1 MNAAAR
7 AEGQGAEGLPR
18 VLEALAGIASRTL
31 SNRAQT
37 PLLVSLEGCRPA
49 RLGALADLARPHDR
63 AVSLRAGEAC
73 DTTIL
78 VSQFLAFA
86 MLALRFGG
94 RGPAAAEPVPERR
107 YTAIEEEAL
116 VRTALELN
124 GALATA
130 SAGALSRAPTAA
142 GLLDAAALRGRGEER
157 VLLASFTVEGLPGEA
172 RFWMALAQDAA
183 QWGEAHEGET
193 VGALAA
199 PRGNAAARDAAG
211 DAAQDAPE
219 VLGLRPGA
227 RVILELSGPR
237 GASLRV
243 DGKLVARGR
252 ARFAD
257 TRLVLDVEDGG
268 DDGDP
273 PL

>member
-1 MNAAAR
+1 MSVAVR
-7 AEGQGAEGLPR
+7 AEGKGAEGPER
-18 VLEALAGIASRTL
+18 VFEALAGIASRTL
-31 SNRAQT
+31 SSRAQS
-37 PLLVSLEGCRPA
+37 PLRVCLESCRPT
-49 RLGALADLARPHDR
+49 RLGALADLARAHDR
-63 AVSLRAGEAC
+63 AVSLRIGGAC

-94 RGPAAAEPVPERR
+94 RGPAAAEPAPERR

-124 GALATA
+124 GALAAA
-130 SAGALSRAPTAA
+130 SAGRLAGEPSAA
-142 GLLDAAALRGRGEER
+142 GLLDAAALRGRAEER

-172 RFWMALAQDAA
+172 RFWIALAQDAA
-183 QWGEAHEGET
+183 QGGESHEDEA

-211 DAAQDAPE
+211 DAAEDPPE
-219 VLGLRPGA
+219 VLGLRPGV
-227 RVILELSGPR
+227 RMILDLTGPR

-257 TRLVLDVEDGG
+257 TRVVLDVEDGG